1 MKTLNKIAVA
11 ALMAGMLALSA
22 CGSGTEA
29 AAKPSASETAVSPS
43 ATAPAEPV
51 PAAPAPADFNFAT
64 PMGQDIAALNANT
77 SSPEVYD
84 YYSAE
89 EFQKASTVGLNF
101 IEQVMSVDSM
111 FANNRVLTEDGVRL
125 QNFFDLF
132 VPESA
137 DLINSG
143 IAEKGAVN
151 MLPFA
156 DNDGKIPATRHDG
169 TATFMPLKWDNKA
182 PETKWR
188 DVSTSGKL
196 YENGAYG
203 IAVYAVGDHTA
214 INDKGEEETLSITHE
229 AVLYPSP
236 EGKWQMYEYKWAIEK
251 CDTDC

>member
-1 MKTLNKIAVA
+1 M
-11 ALMAGMLALSA
+11 S
-22 CGSGTEA
+22 
-29 AAKPSASETAVSPS
+29 PSAS
-43 ATAPAEPV
+43 APAEPV
-51 PAAPAPADFNFAT
+51 PAAPAPADFIFAT

-77 SSPEVYD
+77 RSPEVYD
-84 YYSAE
+84 YYSA
-89 EFQKASTVGLNF
+89 QDLHYASTVGLNF
-101 IEQVMSVDSM
+101 IEQIMSVDSM
-111 FANNRVLTEDGVRL
+111 FANNRVVTEDGIRL

-132 VPESA
+132 VAESA

-151 MLPFA
+151 MLPFG
-156 DNDGKIPATRHDG
+156 DNDGKIPATRDDG

-188 DVSTSGKL
+188 DVHTYGKL

-214 INDKGEEETLSITHE
+214 INDKGEEETLSLQHQ

-236 EGKWQMYEYKWAIEK
+236 TGKWEMYEYKWNLEE
-251 CDTDC
+251 CTTDC

>member
-1 MKTLNKIAVA
+1 MKALNKIAVA

-22 CGSGTEA
+22 CGSGTEVT
-29 AAKPSASETAVSPS
+29 KPSPSETAVSPS

-51 PAAPAPADFNFAT
+51 PAAPAPVDFAFAT
-64 PMGQDIAALNANT
+64 PMGQDVAALNANT

-89 EFQKASTVGLNF
+89 EFQQASTVGLNF

-137 DLINSG
+137 DLIDSA

-151 MLPFA
+151 ILPFG
-156 DNDGKIPATRHDG
+156 DNEGKIPATRHDG

-188 DVSTSGKL
+188 DVTTYGKL

-203 IAVYAVGDHTA
+203 IAVFAVGDHTA
-214 INDKGEEETLSITHE
+214 INDNGEEETLSLQHQ
-229 AVLYPSP
+229 AVLYPSST
-236 EGKWQMYEYKWAIEK
+236 GKWEMYEYKWSIED
-251 CDTDC
+251 CGTDCE